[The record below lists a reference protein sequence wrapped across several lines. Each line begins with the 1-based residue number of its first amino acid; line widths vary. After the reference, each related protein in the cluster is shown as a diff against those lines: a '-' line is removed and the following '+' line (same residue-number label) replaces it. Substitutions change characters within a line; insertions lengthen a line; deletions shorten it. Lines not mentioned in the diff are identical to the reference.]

1 MGEEIQVILGIVSFV
16 LMIVAFFY
24 RDKLGHFKKYGYLG
38 IFIISAIG
46 NVLILSPAAP
56 MISGI
61 GGTMYHPLISGFITA
76 LGAVTG
82 ELLSYFV
89 GSTTQHYIPDSK
101 WNTKVKEFMK
111 INGSLTIF
119 IISIIPNPF
128 FDLAGITAGATNFP
142 LWKFIIFSFFGK
154 WIKFS
159 IFALMGK
166 KLNNMLK

>member
-1 MGEEIQVILGIVSFV
+1 
-16 LMIVAFFY
+16 
-24 RDKLGHFKKYGYLG
+24 
-38 IFIISAIG
+38 
-46 NVLILSPAAP
+46 

-76 LGAVTG
+76 LGAVFG

-89 GSTTQHYIPDSK
+89 GSTSQHYIPDSE

-111 INGSLTIF
+111 INGSFTIF
-119 IISIIPNPF
+119 ILSIIPNPF
-128 FDLAGITAGATNFP
+128 FDIAGITAGATNFP
-142 LWKFIIFSFFGK
+142 LWKFIFFSFFGK